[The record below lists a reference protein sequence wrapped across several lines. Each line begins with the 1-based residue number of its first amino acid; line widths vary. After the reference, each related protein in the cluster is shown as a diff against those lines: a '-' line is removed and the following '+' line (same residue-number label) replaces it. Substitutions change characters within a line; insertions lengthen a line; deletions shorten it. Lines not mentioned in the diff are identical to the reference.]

1 MRSVF
6 RYLRNTDLY
15 LLFLALMCSGFS
27 LALVYSTNF
36 ASGSLTRFKVQLG
49 AILLGVVCFIFVSIV
64 DLESMARYWKLFY
77 VLNILLQ
84 LTLYTPLG
92 YSEGGNHSWLRFG
105 GSIGIQPAEVG
116 KVIFICTFAAHLSSV
131 FDSLNH
137 WKTLLP
143 LGLHLGLIVGVII
156 LSSDDAGMA
165 LAYIAIAAI
174 MLFSA
179 GLSMKWFAG
188 GMVLVVAAVPFIWRM
203 MGVYQIKRILVI
215 FDPSIDKDIYYQ
227 TLQSRIALGAGQ
239 LTGRG
244 FLQGNQVQYGI
255 LPTSST
261 DFVFSAAGEEFGF
274 IGCSLIL
281 ALLCLL
287 ILRLFYVSYTGAT
300 TFSTLV
306 ASGIAGMFLFQT
318 FENIFMCLGL
328 FPIVGLTLPLF
339 SYGGSSVVTMYIA
352 LGLAAGV
359 RMREKPSWLQR

>member
-27 LALVYSTNF
+27 LALVYSTTF

-105 GSIGIQPAEVG
+105 SIGIQPAEVG
-116 KVIFICTFAAHLSSV
+116 KVIFICTFAAHLASV

-179 GLSMKWFAG
+179 GLSLKWFAG

-255 LPTSST
+255 LPASST

-318 FENIFMCLGL
+318 FENILMCLGL